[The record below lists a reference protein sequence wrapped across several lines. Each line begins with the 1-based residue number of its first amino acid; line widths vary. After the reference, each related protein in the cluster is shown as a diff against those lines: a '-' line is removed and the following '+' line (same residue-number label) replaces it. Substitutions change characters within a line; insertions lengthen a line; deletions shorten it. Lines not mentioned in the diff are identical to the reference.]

1 MVFLGKP
8 NFISQLENNEGVFS
22 LLDFHKYPDNLIK
35 YLDEKK
41 LKRVYERGVVS
52 NRGKAKWE
60 EVIFETAQKF
70 YFQVNTIDVNGEDE
84 YGLTI
89 YYKPEQFNELIFLTT
104 QLLKPFKDGTANN
117 GTTQTENK

>member
-1 MVFLGKP
+1 MGFLGKSD
-8 NFISQLENNEGVFS
+8 FINQLELKEGVFS
-22 LLDFHKYPDNLIK
+22 LLDFHRYQDNLIK

-41 LKRVYERGVVS
+41 LKRVYEKGVVS

-70 YFQVNTIDVNGEDE
+70 YFQVNTINVNGDDE

-104 QLLKPFKDGTANN
+104 QLLKPFKDGAINN
-117 GTTQTENK
+117 GTTQAENK

>member
-1 MVFLGKP
+1 MGFLTKP
-8 NFISQLENNEGVFS
+8 EYIKKLEDNEGIFS
-22 LLDFHKYPDNLIK
+22 ILDFHRYSDNLIK
-35 YLDEKK
+35 YLDIKK

-70 YFQVNTIDVNGEDE
+70 YFQVNTINVNGEDE

-104 QLLKPFKDGTANN
+104 QILKPFKDGTTND
-117 GTTQTENK
+117 GTIKTENI

>member
-1 MVFLGKP
+1 MGFLGKP
-8 NFISQLENNEGVFS
+8 EFISQLEIKEGVFS
-22 LLDFHKYPDNLIK
+22 LLDFHRYQDNLIK

-41 LKRVYERGVVS
+41 LKRVFEKGVVS

-70 YFQVNTIDVNGEDE
+70 YFQVNTINVNGEDE
-84 YGLTI
+84 FGLTI

-104 QLLKPFKDGTANN
+104 QLLKPFKDGTDNN